1 MRLSTLTLALAATFS
16 AASYAEQAELSELEQ
31 LKQELQAIK
40 DKLAKTEELIAR
52 SEEILAKTQEK
63 AAKTEEKVTKN
74 EEVLAKNEAEK
85 ANQVKVGGAVRFQ
98 YGVKDYDA
106 DDRDRVGDFDFDV
119 FRLDFNGNAGDII
132 FSAQYRW
139 YQYMDTIHH
148 AYLGYQ
154 FNEHWQGQVG
164 ISQVPFGNLTWNS
177 NSFFFSTAF
186 YVGLEDDY
194 DAGLKFMGRYDN
206 HDIQLAFYKTDE
218 LGGIDGF
225 VSDRTSRYS
234 YDIVGARS
242 AGEGTFD
249 APGTALAEDS
259 TINAR
264 YSYHFDHAEVGVS
277 LMSGDIEG
285 TAGSAGD
292 RSAYAFHVKGQL
304 DNFGL
309 LLQYTDYEYDLDDGT
324 ELLTVG
330 AYSFY
335 DTIPTEATLY
345 NMSLTYSMDVNWG
358 PVSNLKFYNDYSL
371 MTDKSGGLTE
381 DTFMN
386 VLGVQVTSGNLY
398 TLIDLASGKNQPFIG
413 GSLAG
418 EADDTNTRLNINF
431 GYYF

>member
-1 MRLSTLTLALAATFS
+1 MKFSTLTLALAATFS
-16 AASYAEQAELSELEQ
+16 VASHAEQTELSELEQ
-31 LKQELQAIK
+31 LKKELQIIK
-40 DKLAKTEELIAR
+40 EKLAETE
-52 SEEILAKTQEK
+52 KVMVMNQEK
-63 AAKTEEKVTKN
+63 VAKTEEKATKN
-74 EEVLAKNEAEK
+74 EEVLAKNEADK
-85 ANQVKVGGAVRFQ
+85 ANEIRVSGAVRFQ
-98 YGVKDYDA
+98 YGIKDYDR
-106 DDRDRVGDFDFDV
+106 DDKDRLGDFDFDV
-119 FRLDFNGNAGDII
+119 FRLDFNGTAGDII

-154 FNEHWQGQVG
+154 FDENWQGQIG
-164 ISQVPFGNLTWNS
+164 IHQVPFGNLTWNS
-177 NSFFFSTAF
+177 NSFFFSTPF

-194 DAGLKFMGRYDN
+194 DAGLKFMGRYDK

-225 VSDRTSRYS
+225 VSDRTGRYS
-234 YDIVGARS
+234 YDIVGTRA
-242 AGEGTFD
+242 AGEGIYDT
-249 APGTALAEDS
+249 PGTALAEDS
-259 TINAR
+259 TLNAR
-264 YSYHFDHAEVGVS
+264 YSYHFDNAEVGVS
-277 LMSGDIEG
+277 LLSGDVEG
-285 TAGSAGD
+285 ADGTVGD

-330 AYSFY
+330 AYSFF
-335 DTIPTEATLY
+335 DTIPTEATMY
-345 NMSLTYSMDVNWG
+345 NMSLTYSMDVDWG
-358 PVSNLKFYNDYSL
+358 PISNLKFYNDYSL

-398 TLIDLASGKNQPFIG
+398 TLIDLASGKNQPFLG

-418 EADDTNTRLNINF
+418 NADDTNTRLNINF